1 MDAHLGSVATGS
13 PIGNLATVL
22 ATEGWVVLPD
32 RLPAP
37 FVADLA
43 AAFEPVLAEHLAAAD
58 PNRGVNRH
66 QMYLPFEPPFSDPAL
81 WGRPTVLAVLD
92 AVLGPDFECTYYGS
106 DTPFPGAEHQ
116 PAHQDG
122 GPLFPGWDTS
132 PPPYAIALNIP
143 LVDVDDA
150 NGPLELFPGPHQPG
164 PDAEPVRCT
173 LSAGSIL
180 LRDTRVWH
188 RGSPNVGPAPRPM
201 LALLYTRPWYRFVLD
216 RPALSAEAYDALPEP
231 GRRLFRGADRP
242 RRRVSGDRPRLAP
255 PPPSP

>member
-1 MDAHLGSVATGS
+1 MDAHLGAVAAAG

-32 RLPAP
+32 SLPAP
-37 FVADLA
+37 FVAELA
-43 AAFEPVLAEHLAAAD
+43 AAFEPVLADHLAAAD

-81 WGRPTVLAVLD
+81 WGQPTVLAVLD

-122 GPLFPGWDTS
+122 GPLFPGWSTS

-143 LVDVDDA
+143 LVDVDEA

-173 LSAGSIL
+173 LPAGSIL

-188 RGSPNVGPAPRPM
+188 RGSPNVGAAPRPM

-216 RPALSAEAYDALPEP
+216 RPALTAEAYDALPDP

-242 RRRVSGDRPRLAP
+242 RRRSSGDRPRLAP

>member
-1 MDAHLGSVATGS
+1 MDAHLEPVTTGN
-13 PIGNLATVL
+13 PAGNLAAVL

-37 FVADLA
+37 FVAELA
-43 AAFEPVLAEHLAAAD
+43 AAFEPTLARHLAAAG

-66 QMYLPFEPPFSDPAL
+66 QMYLPFEPPFSDQAL
-81 WGRPTVLAVLD
+81 WGHPTVLAVLD

-122 GPLFPGWDTS
+122 GPLFPGWSAT
-132 PPPYAIALNIP
+132 PPPYSIALNVP
-143 LVDVDDA
+143 LVDVDPT
-150 NGPLELFPGPHQPG
+150 NGPLELFPGPDEPA
-164 PDAEPVRCT
+164 PDAEPLRCT
-173 LSAGSIL
+173 LPAGSIL

-188 RGSPNVGPAPRPM
+188 RGSPNVGTAPRPM

-216 RPALSAEAYDALPEP
+216 RPAMSAEAYDALPEP

-242 RRRVSGDRPRLAP
+242 RSRHTGDRPRLAVGP
-255 PPPSP
+255 PA